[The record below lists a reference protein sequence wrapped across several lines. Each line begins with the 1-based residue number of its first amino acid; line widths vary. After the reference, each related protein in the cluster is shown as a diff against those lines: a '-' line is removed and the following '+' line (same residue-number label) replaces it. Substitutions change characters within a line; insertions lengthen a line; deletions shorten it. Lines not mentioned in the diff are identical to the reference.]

1 MRTIP
6 EENNTANEA
15 GQTAIA
21 SIAKTPLESIDMTL
35 NDTGSIRLS
44 ALGLYY
50 SLSQYADL
58 YANNAHFQSDCQK
71 ANIKPGGF
79 KAVVYYPYTYITN
92 EAIRD
97 LQLAAANYPRNKK
110 QKHSIDYSPYFTDA
124 SRRNLGKRYSDF
136 LVSKVRTF
144 CKDIGMAIPPK
155 NEPLPDEAFARLLEC
170 LNKKAFRYCSSPFF
184 GGLNSEDFNNKD
196 FVRKFTKKYLK
207 TSSPQIRKAM
217 DYFADAYP
225 GDEYLGQWKIFWSN
239 TPSSAKDYIHG
250 GNGSVRNNYDYEMTP
265 YNSDGT
271 KTDPM
276 QFPMV
281 IIQIAFTGKHLDPA
295 IVGLINPRYGID
307 IEISH

>member
-1 MRTIP
+1 
-6 EENNTANEA
+6 
-15 GQTAIA
+15 
-21 SIAKTPLESIDMTL
+21 
-35 NDTGSIRLS
+35 
-44 ALGLYY
+44 
-50 SLSQYADL
+50 
-58 YANNAHFQSDCQK
+58 
-71 ANIKPGGF
+71 
-79 KAVVYYPYTYITN
+79 
-92 EAIRD
+92 
-97 LQLAAANYPRNKK
+97 
-110 QKHSIDYSPYFTDA
+110 
-124 SRRNLGKRYSDF
+124 
-136 LVSKVRTF
+136 
-144 CKDIGMAIPPK
+144 
-155 NEPLPDEAFARLLEC
+155 
-170 LNKKAFRYCSSPFF
+170 
-184 GGLNSEDFNNKD
+184 
-196 FVRKFTKKYLK
+196 
-207 TSSPQIRKAM
+207 M